1 MPQPRKYKNNAERQK
16 AYRERK
22 KAAASEA
29 AAQESAESAVSSAP
43 ELVRRILAWNER
55 QA

>member
-29 AAQESAESAVSSAP
+29 AAQENAESAPSAP
-43 ELVRRILAWNER
+43 ELVRRILDWNAR